1 MINAQQNKKGDV
13 RMVMVL
19 QKFLACAHQS
29 QITDSE
35 KGEIFC
41 GNCGEI
47 LQDKTIDAN
56 SETQIFNLNDFF
68 QASRTGSP
76 ITLSQHDGGLNTVI
90 NSKNIDSTGRKLSIK
105 TAHEFN
111 RLRTWDHRSKN
122 RSLEQTFAK
131 AFTML
136 DAAKKK
142 LGLPNAIS
150 EQAAYIF
157 RKAVNAKI
165 SRGRVTG
172 ELIAAAIYAACR
184 QTNTPRTLHEV
195 SRALNIHK
203 KRIATS
209 YRILLKTLD
218 IKTELQKPSDYLPK
232 ICSILELSEKTK
244 RYAYEILL
252 YLEKGES
259 MQGSKPTV
267 VCAAALYLS
276 CVKNGEERS
285 QGKISEAAGISSV
298 ALRNVRHFLDRK
310 LNGAS

>member
-1 MINAQQNKKGDV
+1 
-13 RMVMVL
+13 MVL
-19 QKFLACAHQS
+19 KKFLACAHQS

-56 SETQIFNLNDFF
+56 SENQIFNLNDFF
-68 QASRTGSP
+68 QTSRNGSP
-76 ITLSQHDGGLNTVI
+76 ITLSQHDGGLNTFI
-90 NSKNIDSTGRKLSIK
+90 NSKNIDSTGRKLSAK
-105 TAHEFN
+105 TAYEFN
-111 RLRTWDHRSKN
+111 RLRTWDNHSKN
-122 RSLEQTFAK
+122 RSLERTFFK

-136 DAAKKK
+136 AVAKEK

-157 RKAVNAKI
+157 RKAVNAKM

-195 SRALNIHK
+195 SRTLDIHK
-203 KRIATS
+203 KRVATS

-232 ICSILELSEKTK
+232 ICSILKLSEKTK
-244 RYAYEILL
+244 RHAYEILQ
-252 YLEKGES
+252 YLEKGEL

-276 CVKNGEERS
+276 CVKNGDERS
-285 QGKISEAAGISSV
+285 QVEISDAAGISSV
-298 ALRNVRHFLDRK
+298 ALRNVRQLLVRK
-310 LNGAS
+310 LNGSD

>member
-1 MINAQQNKKGDV
+1 M
-13 RMVMVL
+13 
-19 QKFLACAHQS
+19 LA
-29 QITDSE
+29 
-35 KGEIFC
+35 
-41 GNCGEI
+41 
-47 LQDKTIDAN
+47 
-56 SETQIFNLNDFF
+56 
-68 QASRTGSP
+68 
-76 ITLSQHDGGLNTVI
+76 
-90 NSKNIDSTGRKLSIK
+90 
-105 TAHEFN
+105 
-111 RLRTWDHRSKN
+111 
-122 RSLEQTFAK
+122 
-131 AFTML
+131 
-136 DAAKKK
+136 AAKEK

-232 ICSILELSEKTK
+232 ICSILELNEKTK
-244 RYAYEILL
+244 RYAYEILQ
-252 YLEKGES
+252 YLEKGEL

-285 QGKISEAAGISSV
+285 QGEISEAAGISSV

-310 LNGAS
+310 LNGSN

>member
-1 MINAQQNKKGDV
+1 
-13 RMVMVL
+13 MVL
-19 QKFLACAHQS
+19 QKFLTCAHQS
-29 QITDSE
+29 QITDSV

-41 GNCGEI
+41 SNCGEI

-56 SETQIFNLNDFF
+56 SENQIFNLNDFF
-68 QASRTGSP
+68 QTSRTGSP
-76 ITLSQHDGGLNTVI
+76 IKLSQHDGGLNTFI
-90 NSKNIDSTGRKLSIK
+90 NSKNIDSTGKKLSTKIVY
-105 TAHEFN
+105 EFN
-111 RLRTWDHRSKN
+111 RLRTWDNHSKN
-122 RSLEQTFAK
+122 RSLERTFAK

-136 DAAKKK
+136 DAAKEK

-172 ELIAAAIYAACR
+172 ELIAASIYAACR

-195 SRALNIHK
+195 SRALDIPK
-203 KRIATS
+203 KRVATS
-209 YRILLKTLD
+209 YRILLKTLN

-232 ICSILELSEKTK
+232 ICSILKLCEKTK
-244 RYAYEILL
+244 RYAYEILQ
-252 YLEKGES
+252 YLEKSEL

-285 QGKISEAAGISSV
+285 QGEISDAAGISSV
-298 ALRNVRHFLDRK
+298 ALRNVRQFLVRK
-310 LNGAS
+310 LNGSS